1 MHLPDGFL
9 NVATVATTYT
19 ASRVRRLC
27 GQRTRQELGGKHAR
41 SNHINR
47 RVLWLSAGS

>member
-1 MHLPDGFL
+1 MHIPDGFL

-19 ASRVRRLC
+19 ASWVMWLC
-27 GQRTRQELGGKHAR
+27 GKRTCKELGGKHAR

-47 RVLWLSAGS
+47 RVLWLFAGS